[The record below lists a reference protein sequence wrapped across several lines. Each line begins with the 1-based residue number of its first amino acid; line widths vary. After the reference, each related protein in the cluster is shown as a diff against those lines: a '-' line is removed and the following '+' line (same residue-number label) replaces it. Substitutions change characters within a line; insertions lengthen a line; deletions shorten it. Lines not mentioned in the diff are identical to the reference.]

1 MKKYK
6 LIKEYPGSPELGEIA
21 WPYTNNRGRVVHYT
35 VRHPEKVCDILA
47 IGKTVVEYFS
57 EYWEEVK
64 DIYYMVSLTDMP
76 FHNAWEPIRVETMPF
91 DTDSKKYF
99 ETKEQAEEFIL
110 YNKPCLSYKDISF
123 ISRFN
128 VKSKGDV
135 LLLEFSPSKLIELVK
150 EKL

>member
-6 LIKEYPGSPELGEIA
+6 LIKEYPGSPELG
-21 WPYTNNRGRVVHYT
+21 T
-35 VRHPEKVCDILA
+35 VCEEREERSSFCYFHKEEQYLGIL
-47 IGKTVVEYFS
+47 KYHVENQP
-57 EYWEEVK
+57 EYWEEVLEEVRN
-64 DIYYMVSLTDMP
+64 IYYMVSLSDMP
-76 FHNAWEPIRVETMPF
+76 FHNAWEPIRVETIPF

-99 ETKEQAEEFIL
+99 ETKEQAQEFIL

-135 LLLEFSPSKLIELVK
+135 LLLEFSPSKLVEIIK
-150 EKL
+150 SKI